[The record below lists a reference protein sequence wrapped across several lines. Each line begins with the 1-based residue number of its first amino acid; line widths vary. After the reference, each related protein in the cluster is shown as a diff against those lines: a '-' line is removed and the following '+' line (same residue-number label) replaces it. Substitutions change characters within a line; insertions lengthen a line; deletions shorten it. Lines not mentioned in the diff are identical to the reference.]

1 MKLLLIIH
9 YFYAAV
15 WHEDKT
21 EVVESVIQRNHLA
34 VDEQVKQWCKKHN
47 EDPKEYIGSEITL
60 ENMP

>member
-9 YFYAAV
+9 CYYAAF

-21 EVVESVIQRNHLA
+21 EDVVSVIQRNNQTPA
-34 VDEQVKQWCKKHN
+34 EQCKQWCIKHR

-60 ENMP
+60 EEMP